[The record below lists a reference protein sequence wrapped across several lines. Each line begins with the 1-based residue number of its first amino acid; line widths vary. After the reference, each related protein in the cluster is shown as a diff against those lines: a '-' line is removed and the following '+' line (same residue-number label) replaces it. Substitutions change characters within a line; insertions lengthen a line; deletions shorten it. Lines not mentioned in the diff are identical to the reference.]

1 MNIVKFYT
9 TAKSEALLKDVLA
22 ASQKAADSAL
32 KSFGLSPDS
41 PLSSSEDFLAEFAQ
55 TIIAELRKRGYYDY
69 NAIVGEDLVRVFRYR
84 KGSMITL
91 KWREL
96 MIVVF
101 QFPANPKIIA
111 NGKSL
116 RNKVNEA
123 ELENRYGQCYII
135 GLADC

>member
-9 TAKSEALLKDVLA
+9 TAKNEALLKDVLA

-32 KSFGLSPDS
+32 KSFGLSSDS
-41 PLSSSEDFLAEFAQ
+41 ALSSSEDFLTEFAQ
-55 TIIAELRKRGYYDY
+55 AIIAQLRKRGYYDY

-91 KWREL
+91 KWKEL

-101 QFPANPKIIA
+101 QLPANPKITA
-111 NGKSL
+111 NGESL
-116 RNKVNEA
+116 RNKVNEE
-123 ELENRYGQCYII
+123 ELESRYGLCDII
-135 GLADC
+135 GLINY